1 MNREQL
7 SRAGLVGGV
16 LTLGLLLGGAAGDGA
31 PQEPTRLAFVNARA
45 VLEAVPEYQAAE
57 SAFARELESFRDEVS
72 RLQLQLDSAV
82 REYDQQ
88 SVVLSPSAKQAKERE
103 LQQLDQR
110 LQQRSGELQQRAE
123 VRQQELLEPIQQ
135 RVNAIIEGLRAEGNY
150 AFIFDAGSP
159 GIIAADRS
167 LDLTRAVLQ
176 RLGAAP

>member
-1 MNREQL
+1 MKREQL
-7 SRAGLVGGV
+7 SRVGLIAAV
-16 LTLGLLLGGAAGDGA
+16 LTLGVLLGAAARAGA
-31 PQEPTRLAFVNARA
+31 PQEPMKVAFVNSRA
-45 VLEAVPEYQAAE
+45 ILAAVPEYQQAE
-57 SAFARELESFRDEVS
+57 SAFARELESFREEVS

-103 LQQLDQR
+103 LRQLDQR

-135 RVNAIIEGLRAEGNY
+135 RVNAIIEGIRAEGNY
-150 AFIFDAGSP
+150 AFIFDVGAP
-159 GIIAADRS
+159 GIVAADRS

-176 RLGAAP
+176 RLGASP